1 MPNSNGTIERLY
13 NFVSKIP
20 FFWEIDSIVCRATE
34 KSPYRSV
41 LIDKLN
47 LSEGSKVLDMA
58 CGTGL
63 NFRLLEE
70 KIGAGGSITAVD
82 NSEKTLALAKKRIA
96 VRKYDNITISKSSG
110 DNFKSPVIHDAAL
123 CTFAIEIIPPYKE
136 TLRTMIDAVKNSGR
150 IGIIG
155 FKLSSKTIIRYFNKP
170 FQLSS
175 VSCGID
181 LNRDVL
187 TYLRNNLN
195 EVYYKDAFGG
205 FYYCAVFEKPGDVS

>member
-1 MPNSNGTIERLY
+1 MPNSNRTIERLY

-20 FFWEIDSIVCRATE
+20 FFWEIDSIACRATE
-34 KSPYRSV
+34 KSPYRSL

-47 LSEGSKVLDMA
+47 LSEGAVVLDMA

-70 KIGAGGSITAVD
+70 KIGAAGSVTAVD
-82 NSEKTLALAKKRIA
+82 NSENTLALVRKRIA
-96 VRKYDNITISKSSG
+96 KRKYENISIFKSSG
-110 DNFKSPVIHDAAL
+110 ESFKSPVTLDAAL

-136 TLRTMIDAVKNSGR
+136 TLRAMIDAVKKSGR

-155 FKLSSKTIIRYFNKP
+155 FKLSTKPIIRYFNKP

-175 VSCGID
+175 VVLGGID
-181 LNRDVL
+181 LNRDVIA
-187 TYLRNNLN
+187 YLRNNLN
-195 EVYYKDAFGG
+195 EVYYKDVFGG
-205 FYYCAVFEKPGDVS
+205 FYYIAVFEKP